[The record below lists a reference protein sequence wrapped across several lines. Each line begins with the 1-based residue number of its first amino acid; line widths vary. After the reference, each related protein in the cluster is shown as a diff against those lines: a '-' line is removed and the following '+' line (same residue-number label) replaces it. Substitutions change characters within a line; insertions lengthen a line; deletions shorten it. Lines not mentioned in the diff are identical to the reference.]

1 MGDRIVISTQQVR
14 ALIASQF
21 PQWAGLDV
29 RPVEL
34 SGWDNRSF
42 RLGDDMLVRLP
53 SAAGYV
59 AQVEKEHRWLPKLAP
74 LLPLPIPK
82 PLAIGEP
89 GRDYPFPWSVYGWL
103 DGEPLAVHLGHINL
117 ATLAVD
123 VAAFLKA
130 LEGINAT
137 DGPLAG
143 EHNFHRGGSLAVYD
157 GEARAAAAHLAD
169 EVDQTLAME
178 IWQLALSSS
187 WQGQG
192 VWVHGDIA
200 EGNLLVRNGR
210 LSAVIDFGSSGVGD
224 PSSDLILAWNVL
236 DAESRNVFRL
246 AMDLDDATWQRGR
259 GWALWKAL
267 ITLKAQRGRDEKL
280 AEWSRRTIREVIADH
295 LSA

>member
-1 MGDRIVISTQQVR
+1 MDDRIVVSPQQVR
-14 ALIASQF
+14 ALIGSQF

-42 RLGDDMLVRLP
+42 RLGEDMLVRLP
-53 SAAGYV
+53 SAGRYV
-59 AQVEKEHRWLPKLAP
+59 AQVEKEHRWLPELAP
-74 LLPLPIPK
+74 LLPLPIPV
-82 PLAIGEP
+82 PLARGEP
-89 GRDYPFPWSVYGWL
+89 GEDYPFCWSVYGWL
-103 DGEPLAVHLGHINL
+103 EGEPLARHLGRIDLPTIAIN
-117 ATLAVD
+117 

-130 LEGINAT
+130 LHGIAAS

-157 GEARAAAAHLAD
+157 AEARAAAVHLAD
-169 EVDQTLAME
+169 EVDQALATE
-178 IWQLALSSS
+178 IWQLALSSR
-187 WQGQG
+187 WQGPG
-192 VWVHGDIA
+192 VWLHGDIA
-200 EGNLLVRNGR
+200 EGNLLVKDGQ

-236 DAESRNVFRL
+236 DTESRAVFRRAL
-246 AMDLDDATWQRGR
+246 DLDDATWQRGR

-267 ITLKAQRGRDEKL
+267 ITLEAQRDRNEKM
-280 AEWSRRTIREVIADH
+280 AEWSRRTIREVFADH